1 MKKLVLVML
10 LICTLALCLSAC
22 GQTCNHS
29 FSEWIIVTQPSCIA
43 QGQQMRICS
52 LCQGQEWLPVKK
64 VGHSYG
70 KNGKCTLCGAT
81 EGVIYQISDDGTY
94 AIVVGYSGTAT
105 NVKIAAT
112 YDGLP
117 VRAIC
122 DRAFDSNAI
131 TSVAIPDSITT
142 ISGSAFGDCRNLTNI
157 AVAEGNQNYCSIDC
171 NLYSKDG
178 KTLVQYAVGKSNTSF
193 TVPDSVT
200 AIGDSAFTNCT
211 KLTSVTLGNSVIT
224 IGNDAFA
231 GCSKLTSVTLGNSVA
246 SIGGYAFYGCN
257 LKNVYYTGSA
267 EEWKQISINNGNNH
281 LTKATIHYNYVPE
294 HKE

>member
-1 MKKLVLVML
+1 L
-10 LICTLALCLSAC
+10 
-22 GQTCNHS
+22 
-29 FSEWIIVTQPSCIA
+29 
-43 QGQQMRICS
+43 
-52 LCQGQEWLPVKK
+52 
-64 VGHSYG
+64 
-70 KNGKCTLCGAT
+70 
-81 EGVIYQISDDGTY
+81 
-94 AIVVGYSGTAT
+94 
-105 NVKIAAT
+105 
-112 YDGLP
+112 
-117 VRAIC
+117 
-122 DRAFDSNAI
+122 
-131 TSVAIPDSITT
+131 TSVALGSGVTT
-142 ISGSAFGDCRNLTNI
+142 IGSYAFLHCSKLTNI
-157 AVAEGNQNYCSIDC
+157 AVATGNQNYCSIDC

-178 KTLVQYAVGKSNTSF
+178 KTLVQYAVGKSDTSF

-224 IGNDAFA
+224 IGNDTFA